1 MTTQPCTFCKIAS
14 AELPAVIVYKDE
26 LVTAFRDIHP
36 VGPVHVLVIPN
47 KHIASLNDVEPEDQA
62 LLGHIFITAR
72 KVAELDGLTENGYRL
87 IVNTGAHGNQTIS
100 HLHIH
105 VIGGRPMKYPMG

>member
-1 MTTQPCTFCKIAS
+1 MTTQSCTFCKIAS
-14 AELPAVIVYKDE
+14 AEIPAIIVYKDE

-47 KHIASLNDVEPEDQA
+47 KHIASLNDVEPEDEA

-72 KVAELDGLTENGYRL
+72 KVAELDGLAENGYRL

-100 HLHIH
+100 HLHVH

>member
-47 KHIASLNDVEPEDQA
+47 KHIASLNDSA
-62 LLGHIFITAR
+62 IFSLQRAKLPNWTA
-72 KVAELDGLTENGYRL
+72 
-87 IVNTGAHGNQTIS
+87 
-100 HLHIH
+100 
-105 VIGGRPMKYPMG
+105 